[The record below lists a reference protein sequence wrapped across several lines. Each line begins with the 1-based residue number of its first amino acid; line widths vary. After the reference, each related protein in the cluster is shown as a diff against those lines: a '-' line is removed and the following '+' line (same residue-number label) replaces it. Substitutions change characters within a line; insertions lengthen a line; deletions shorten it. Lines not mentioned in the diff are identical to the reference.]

1 MPVPSPPAR
10 ARIAPH
16 LRPRALG
23 LVLREVVLGKQL
35 EPVVGAPIR
44 ADPRQEEQL
53 HRAGLHL
60 ADLERLV
67 PGHLEIVDQE
77 ADVGAGEVLNVL
89 DVHGHPLLGRHVFEA
104 VGEEVGFHGG
114 ARGRCHV
121 VAEGELDVLVVADLR
136 ADGKESVVEW
146 VELEGREN
154 MRALTQSI
162 RRAELQR
169 REERLS

>member
-23 LVLREVVLGKQL
+23 LLLGEVVLGQQL
-35 EPVVGAPIR
+35 EAVVAR

-53 HRAGLHL
+53 RRPGLHL